1 MIGIC
6 IIATFWAVRDSCT
19 CNHASVGEG
28 CFNTPRR
35 ERNRE
40 MRTSSN
46 VAPTNIGTQSSSSS
60 SFIDNVQSFFNTNL
74 SCRTRYS
81 AFIHRWLFGP
91 CKSLVHKTT
100 KMEHYRYPASHFPK
114 HNGFNTIV
122 NAVGRV
128 IKRIYYQIYNST
140 LTAILI
146 IIHPSRP
153 SSSSTVTYPHPSER
167 SGPLSTQTPHPSP
180 SPQDDQTGTEGR
192 VRLPDLLWLDPTF

>member
-91 CKSLVHKTT
+91 CKSLVRKTT
-100 KMEHYRYPASHFPK
+100 IDICTSSKPFSK
-114 HNGFNTIV
+114 HNGFNTI
-122 NAVGRV
+122 VGRV

-146 IIHPSRP
+146 IIHPSHP
-153 SSSSTVTYPHPSER
+153 SSSSSTVTYPHPSER